1 MIILSVKIEI
11 SVKNEIV
18 SLQTISSFSLLY
30 LQTGDKY
37 ASNFIV
43 VQPETIITQS
53 GATFTVQMQVDPDA
67 SEVEIYRSKSS
78 DMATWTK
85 VPSSV
90 SGSTASFQVDQGGVY
105 VARSHQNLGPII
117 GIVAACVVVLLV
129 VIASVMYFKR
139 NPSSFEKL
147 KSGARKAERSVQ
159 NKV

>member
-1 MIILSVKIEI
+1 M
-11 SVKNEIV
+11 
-18 SLQTISSFSLLY
+18 
-30 LQTGDKY
+30 
-37 ASNFIV
+37 

-67 SEVEIYRSKSS
+67 SEVEIYRSKST